1 MPLRSLFLIVR
12 LAIVASF
19 CGELPAQLPPGETL
33 RAHVL
38 GERIAALGPKVRR
51 DEAHRLAERAY
62 ATGAKLRYDYGV
74 FAPALFHNF
83 LVHVGIRKRGL
94 CFQWAEDLLAQLD
107 ALKATTLELHWAEA
121 RARRLRENNC
131 IVVTAK
137 SQPFRGGIVLDC
149 WRHAGHL
156 FWAPVAADHYP
167 WLENRR
173 YAEVARK
180 KFEGHRKTPLADVR
194 KTDLRSAHNTGL

>member
-1 MPLRSLFLIVR
+1 MPLRSLFLIVS
-12 LAIVASF
+12 LVVVASS
-19 CGELPAQLPPGETL
+19 CGELPAELPSADVP
-33 RAHVL
+33 RARVL
-38 GERIAALGPKVRR
+38 GERIAALGAKVRA
-51 DEAHRLAERAY
+51 DEAQRLAECAY
-62 ATGAKLRYDYGV
+62 TTGAILRRDYRV
-74 FAPALFHNF
+74 FTPALFHNF

-121 RARRLRENNC
+121 RAGRLRETNC

-137 SQPFRGGIVLDC
+137 GQTFREGIVLDC

-167 WLENRR
+167 WVENRR

-180 KFEGHRKTPLADVR
+180 KFEGRL
-194 KTDLRSAHNTGL
+194 